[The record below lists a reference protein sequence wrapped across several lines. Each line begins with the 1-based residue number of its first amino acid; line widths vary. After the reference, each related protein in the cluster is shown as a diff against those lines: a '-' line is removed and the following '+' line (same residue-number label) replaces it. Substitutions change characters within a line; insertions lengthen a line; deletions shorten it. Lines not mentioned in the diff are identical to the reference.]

1 MENYLSEID
10 NLFSKFAMFDK
21 ETIKKAN
28 RLKTQLHR
36 LVIHNTTKDVLKY
49 QDEERKKYICY
60 EMFGKLPY
68 NFRLLRLD
76 FLMWLYLNQDR
87 EYNYNLVGIQEE
99 YRDFITATGQIP
111 KNFDDFIRWT
121 KLPQEKQGELIVKGI
136 IKNMSKTNIKT

>member
-28 RLKTQLHR
+28 KLKTQLHR
-36 LVIHNTTKDVLKY
+36 LVIHNVTKDVLKY

-76 FLMWLYLNQDR
+76 FLMWLYMNQDR
-87 EYNYNLVGIQEE
+87 EYKFNLVGIQEE
-99 YRDFITATGQIP
+99 WIDFIEAIGTIP
-111 KNFDDFIRWT
+111 KTFDDFYRWT
-121 KLPQEKQGELIVKGI
+121 KLDVEKQAEITTKRLTK
-136 IKNMSKTNIKT
+136 KMKLQTK